1 MSLSPQNLE
10 VIAPLFLTRALG
22 KIQMCMCCLHEGQT
36 HKGFCL
42 GQYPRCHR
50 DGLRI
55 VSVDEELG
63 VVDEHDEGS
72 AGVEE
77 DVDEVVP

>member
-1 MSLSPQNLE
+1 MQP
-10 VIAPLFLTRALG
+10 
-22 KIQMCMCCLHEGQT
+22 
-36 HKGFCL
+36 CL

-55 VSVDEELG
+55 VRVDKELG
-63 VVDEHDEGS
+63 VVDENDEGS
-72 AGVEE
+72 GGVEE

>member
-1 MSLSPQNLE
+1 MSLSLQNLE
-10 VIAPLFLTRALG
+10 VVAPILLTWALR
-22 KIQMCMCCLHEGQT
+22 KIQMCMSCLHKRQT

-55 VSVDEELG
+55 VSVDKELG

>member
-1 MSLSPQNLE
+1 MSLSLQNLE
-10 VIAPLFLTRALG
+10 VVAPIFLTRALG
-22 KIQMCMCCLHEGQT
+22 KIQIFMCCLHEGQT

-55 VSVDEELG
+55 VRVDKELG
-63 VVDEHDEGS
+63 VVDEDDEGS
-72 AGVEE
+72 GGVEE
-77 DVDEVVP
+77 DVDEIVP

>member
-1 MSLSPQNLE
+1 MSLNPQNLE
-10 VIAPLFLTRALG
+10 VVAPIFLTRALG
-22 KIQMCMCCLHEGQT
+22 KIEMFMSCLHKRQT

-55 VSVDEELG
+55 VSVDKELG

-77 DVDEVVP
+77 DVDEVVS

>member
-1 MSLSPQNLE
+1 MSLSLQNLE
-10 VIAPLFLTRALG
+10 AVAPMFLTWALR
-22 KIQMCMCCLHEGQT
+22 KIQMCMSCLHEGQT

-55 VSVDEELG
+55 VSVDKELG
-63 VVDEHDEGS
+63 VVDEDDEGP

-77 DVDEVVP
+77 EVDDVVP

>member
-10 VIAPLFLTRALG
+10 VVAPIFLTWALR
-22 KIQMCMCCLHEGQT
+22 KIQICMSCLHERQA
-36 HKGFCL
+36 HKGFCP

-55 VSVDEELG
+55 VRIDEELG

-72 AGVEE
+72 VDVEE

>member
-1 MSLSPQNLE
+1 MSLSLQNLE
-10 VIAPLFLTRALG
+10 VVAPIFLTRALG
-22 KIQMCMCCLHEGQT
+22 KIQMCMSCLHERQT

-55 VSVDEELG
+55 VSEDEELG
-63 VVDEHDEGS
+63 VVDEDDEGS

-77 DVDEVVP
+77 DVDEIVP

>member
-1 MSLSPQNLE
+1 MSLSLQNLE
-10 VIAPLFLTRALG
+10 VVTPIFLTWALR
-22 KIQMCMCCLHEGQT
+22 KIQMCMSCLHEGQT

-55 VSVDEELG
+55 VRVDKELG
-63 VVDEHDEGS
+63 VVDEDDEGP

-77 DVDEVVP
+77 EVDDVVP

>member
-1 MSLSPQNLE
+1 MSLSLHNLE
-10 VIAPLFLTRALG
+10 VVAPIFLTRALR
-22 KIQMCMCCLHEGQT
+22 KIQMCMSCLHEGQT
-36 HKGFCL
+36 HKSFCL

-55 VSVDEELG
+55 VSVDKELG
-63 VVDEHDEGS
+63 VVDEHNEGS
-72 AGVEE
+72 GGVEE

>member
-1 MSLSPQNLE
+1 MSLSLQNLE
-10 VIAPLFLTRALG
+10 VVAPILLTRALW
-22 KIQMCMCCLHEGQT
+22 KIQICMCCLHEGQT

-55 VSVDEELG
+55 VRVDKELG
-63 VVDEHDEGS
+63 VVDEDDEGS
-72 AGVEE
+72 GGVEE
-77 DVDEVVP
+77 DVDEIVP

>member
-1 MSLSPQNLE
+1 MSLSLQNLE
-10 VIAPLFLTRALG
+10 VVAPIFLTRTLG
-22 KIQMCMCCLHEGQT
+22 KIQMCMSCLHERQA

-55 VSVDEELG
+55 VRVDKELG
-63 VVDEHDEGS
+63 VVDEDDEGS
-72 AGVEE
+72 GGVEE

>member
-1 MSLSPQNLE
+1 MSLSLQNLE
-10 VIAPLFLTRALG
+10 VVAPIFLTRALG
-22 KIQMCMCCLHEGQT
+22 KIEMFMSCLHKRQT

-72 AGVEE
+72 ASVEE

>member
-1 MSLSPQNLE
+1 MSLSLQNLE
-10 VIAPLFLTRALG
+10 VVAPILLTWALR
-22 KIQMCMCCLHEGQT
+22 KIQMCMCCLHKGQT

-63 VVDEHDEGS
+63 VVDEDDESSG
-72 AGVEE
+72 GVEE

>member
-1 MSLSPQNLE
+1 MSLSLQNLE
-10 VIAPLFLTRALG
+10 VVAPILLTWALR
-22 KIQMCMCCLHEGQT
+22 KIQVCMSCLHEGQT

-63 VVDEHDEGS
+63 VVDEDDEGP

-77 DVDEVVP
+77 EVDDVVP

>member
-10 VIAPLFLTRALG
+10 VVAPIFLTRALR
-22 KIQMCMCCLHEGQT
+22 KIEMCMSCLHEGQT
-36 HKGFCL
+36 HKGFCF

-55 VSVDEELG
+55 VRVDKKLG
-63 VVDEHDEGS
+63 VVDEDDECSG
-72 AGVEE
+72 GVEE

>member
-1 MSLSPQNLE
+1 MSLTLQNLE
-10 VIAPLFLTRALG
+10 VVAPIFLTWALR
-22 KIQMCMCCLHEGQT
+22 KIQMCMSCLHEGQT

-50 DGLRI
+50 DCLRI
-55 VSVDEELG
+55 VRVDEELG
-63 VVDEHDEGS
+63 VVDEDDEGS